1 MPWNKVVLWVILL
14 VVTLMSYVT
23 YLHLAPMG
31 LATATEAET
40 SALTFKKQLTNQP
53 RFTKKRIA
61 TTTIATSIA
70 ISTTF
75 ASVMFSTSK
84 TRPDHDTESP
94 TASCA

>member
-1 MPWNKVVLWVILL
+1 MEQCRL
-14 VVTLMSYVT
+14 VGDPAARYSDGLRDLSASGP
-23 YLHLAPMG
+23 HG
-31 LATATEAET
+31 LAMATEAET
-40 SALTFKKQLTNQP
+40 SALTFKKHMTNQP